1 MLLRFPPAPW
11 LQPQKPS
18 RQRHVASCHVLHRLT
33 SKAAINGI
41 PVVVQ
46 LGIGLLQ
53 HHGPQLHI
61 LGKHPQWS
69 RGPNWFSTLKHL
81 KTFWNPK
88 NNKKNAVLEILI
100 HVQLFFWGLYYDGW
114 NLSTSKQWMVYTETK
129 RLEVSASWS
138 MFGTRN
144 QTIEVGKRPILRA
157 DFTLHSLWRG
167 DDLNSYC
174 RLPKCAQFYLAVSS
188 LEQICWSR
196 LSWDL
201 DFQWCFH
208 TSIIV
213 NFSTCRF
220 LVQSHASLHSWGC
233 LLLGILWF
241 ATSHRSQSGLSKRWW
256 DLD

>member
-1 MLLRFPPAPW
+1 MCLGDFDPCPAVFLGSVLRW
-11 LQPQKPS
+11 LEFEY
-18 RQRHVASCHVLHRLT
+18 
-33 SKAAINGI
+33 I
-41 PVVVQ
+41 
-46 LGIGLLQ
+46 
-53 HHGPQLHI
+53 
-61 LGKHPQWS
+61 
-69 RGPNWFSTLKHL
+69 
-81 KTFWNPK
+81 KT
-88 NNKKNAVLEILI
+88 VD
-100 HVQLFFWGLYYDGW
+100 GLYRDQ
-114 NLSTSKQWMVYTETK
+114 TS
-129 RLEVSASWS
+129 VSASWS
-138 MFGTRN
+138 MFGSRN

-167 DDLNSYC
+167 DDLNSC

-233 LLLGILWF
+233 LMLGILWF

-256 DLD
+256 DLGLGVETRQRFPANPRVTHLAVGK